1 MDEEA
6 SDYRIANHYGKTCFF
21 SLGAPKIHLR
31 VLCIFRVGNEC
42 SDAEMIQISDKPGKE
57 EPEPAFKVNDLV
69 LCYLERKNY
78 DACPDDGTFRFLASI
93 YSKSYYNMSLSKQFE
108 RGITNGAAWYPIYD
122 SMQDWN
128 YIHGGCFELTLEIS
142 DNKWPNSKECTEL
155 LKAKLREFHNLDM
168 RSPKNV
174 LLWER
179 LSQVKKICSQRSA
192 EEFGFDVLGEEIS
205 ILEKELTQG
214 YQEST
219 EDSSPHIWHLQD
231 LAQSGEK
238 IYSPRTAEE
247 FVVDVLGEEI
257 SILEKELTQGYQEQ
271 YWVLSQ

>member
-1 MDEEA
+1 MMDEEA

-142 DNKWPNSKECTEL
+142 DNKWPNSKESKECTSLGAIE
-155 LKAKLREFHNLDM
+155 
-168 RSPKNV
+168 
-174 LLWER
+174 
-179 LSQVKKICSQRSA
+179 VKKICSQRSA